1 MGTRSLSLAFGDSW
15 RHRPTMTRRHVE
27 GCKQVGLE
35 PFVPV
40 AILAGSSLHGLHRA
54 RSRQAVARALAV
66 PRALLPKNMASFDF
80 GSFARSVSGSG
91 AGPVQ
96 VSIEF
101 RHVSSSSLVDSACR
115 HWPDPLSDH
124 MPDRL
129 T

>member
-1 MGTRSLSLAFGDSW
+1 MRERVGLTASHRRVGLYDDSPSRGW
-15 RHRPTMTRRHVE
+15 R
-27 GCKQVGLE
+27 GLE
-35 PFVPV
+35 PDSLRHACWP
-40 AILAGSSLHGLHRA
+40 ASLHGLHRA

-66 PRALLPKNMASFDF
+66 PHALLPENMASFDF

-96 VSIEF
+96 VSIESCQ
-101 RHVSSSSLVDSACR
+101 VSSLNLFNSACR

-124 MPDRL
+124 MLDRL